1 MAGKLTA
8 EKIPAAET
16 DKTQRDETLLAVNLL
31 LQFFF
36 REAQNNGLVRRF
48 LIHRINKEMQEGVA
62 KGGATVNKII
72 KGLKVSTVL
81 CLFLPWHLSNKST
94 PTLFVAGQIYDIEMG
109 TKAPSIGGFEVNSL
123 VLDEDQKLIESVDL
137 IIHLEYSGGFAMG
150 IDVALP
156 YGKTA
161 FLAAKRK
168 LF

>member
-1 MAGKLTA
+1 
-8 EKIPAAET
+8 
-16 DKTQRDETLLAVNLL
+16 
-31 LQFFF
+31 
-36 REAQNNGLVRRF
+36 
-48 LIHRINKEMQEGVA
+48 
-62 KGGATVNKII
+62 
-72 KGLKVSTVL
+72 
-81 CLFLPWHLSNKST
+81 
-94 PTLFVAGQIYDIEMG
+94 MG